1 MDDDDR
7 TTQPGHAAD
16 ERGLGPGANTG
27 DAKPEDWETD
37 PAASPQDEE
46 LKRVKGG

>member
-7 TTQPGHAAD
+7 TTPSDSDGEHA
-16 ERGLGPGANTG
+16 LGPGANTG
-27 DAKPEDWETD
+27 DAKPEDWERD
-37 PAASPQDEE
+37 PAASPDDEE

>member
-7 TTQPGHAAD
+7 LPQPDPTDDHP
-16 ERGLGPGANTG
+16 LGPGANTG

-37 PAASPQDEE
+37 LAASPDDEE